1 MSVPVVRLVGDINE
15 ETISPVIEELSHV
28 PHNAEKVVLVVD
40 SDGGSLEEG
49 FRLIDAIR
57 IVQSKGLTVHSVITG
72 KAYSMGIYIAL
83 AAKERTAY
91 PSARI
96 MTHCARYDGLGED
109 TPYTAKDLKTLY
121 QEMDMYD
128 RLLKGVM
135 VSAGVDPQTADILMS
150 KDTYF
155 GVDQAIQL
163 GLVQSVERDVI

>member
-15 ETISPVIEELSHV
+15 ETISPVIEELSHL
-28 PHNAEKVVLVVD
+28 PHNAEKVVLIVD

-83 AAKERTAY
+83 AANERTAY

-96 MTHCARYDGLGED
+96 MTHCARYDGLGEE
-109 TPYTAKDLKTLY
+109 TPYTANDLKTMY
-121 QEMDMYD
+121 KEMETYD
-128 RLLKGVM
+128 SLLKGVL
-135 VSAGVDPQTADILMS
+135 VSAGVEPQTAELLMA

-155 GVDQAIQL
+155 GVDQAIHW
-163 GLVQSVERDVI
+163 GLVQSVERDII